1 MRITLTTLQKMAQEG
16 SKIAMLTCYDAS
28 FAAVLEEAGVDSL
41 LIGDSLGNVLQGH
54 ESTLPVTL
62 RDIVYHTEC
71 VARGSKRAFVVGD
84 MPFGTF
90 QVSPE
95 ETLRN
100 AAEIMSAGAHMVK
113 IEGGRPML
121 ETIEFLTER
130 GIPVCGHLGLTPQ
143 SVHQIGGYKVQG
155 KGETEGQRLLR
166 EAKQLERAGAGM
178 IVLEAIPAVLAR
190 DVTAAITIPT
200 IGIGAGVD
208 CSGQVL
214 VLHDMLDIY
223 PGKKAKFV
231 KNFMRQTGSIQ
242 GAVELYVKEVKARSF
257 PGPEHSFS
265 A

>member
-1 MRITLTTLQKMAQEG
+1 MRITLSTLQKMAQEG
-16 SKIAMLTCYDAS
+16 SRIAMLTCYDAS
-28 FAAVLEEAGVDSL
+28 FAAVLEAAGVDSL
-41 LIGDSLGNVLQGH
+41 LVGDSLGNVLQGH

-71 VARGSKRAFVVGD
+71 VARGSKRAFIVGD

-95 ETLRN
+95 DTLRN
-100 AAEIMSAGAHMVK
+100 GAEIMSAGAHMVK

-121 ETIEFLTER
+121 ATIEFLTDR

-155 KGETEGQRLLR
+155 RGETEGQRLLR
-166 EAKQLERAGAGM
+166 EARQLEQAGAGM
-178 IVLEAIPAVLAR
+178 IVLEAIPAPLAR
-190 DVTAAITIPT
+190 EVTAAVAIPT

-223 PGKKAKFV
+223 PGRKAKFV
-231 KNFMRQTGSIQ
+231 KNFLRPTGSIQ
-242 GAVELYVKEVKARSF
+242 GAVELYVKEVKAKTF

>member
-178 IVLEAIPAVLAR
+178 IVLEAIPAALAR
-190 DVTAAITIPT
+190 EVTAAITIPT

-231 KNFMRQTGSIQ
+231 KNFMRPTGSIQ
-242 GAVELYVKEVKARSF
+242 GAVELYVKEVKAGNF